1 MTTEYR
7 YAIGKNKSF
16 VDDYVY
22 CDQCKWNGISNQKIV
37 LVYLGIRSVNEPGFI
52 YKFEEYDYSVNGAKV
67 IHRHK
72 YDRDTINQLLN
83 QIFDRV
89 EVTAQ

>member
-1 MTTEYR
+1 MIR
-7 YAIGKNKSF
+7 LPSDIPCLKSVIIF
-16 VDDYVY
+16 LNSFLSSHFLTNFE
-22 CDQCKWNGISNQKIV
+22 KKI
-37 LVYLGIRSVNEPGFI
+37 LEAEERSVNEPGFI